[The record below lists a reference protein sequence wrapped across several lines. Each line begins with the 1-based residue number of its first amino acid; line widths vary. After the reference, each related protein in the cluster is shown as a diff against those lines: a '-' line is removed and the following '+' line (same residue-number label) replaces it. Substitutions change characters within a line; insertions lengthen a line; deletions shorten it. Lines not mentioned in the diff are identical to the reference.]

1 LKILTRKIY
10 KNNSLHFIAWVI
22 SIGMAH
28 FYDCSQDYPLFEKEV
43 TTPTQ
48 ARKKSSKV
56 YPSVTT
62 ILSIVKDDFIDSI
75 YRPSK
80 LVELAREFPNLFWR
94 DIETLVYGTRE
105 QPVTGDTIGSAEFGT
120 AVHKCIENK
129 VLELMGEGAAG
140 DDPYD
145 EWAEPFIDWIDESG
159 TKPFACEYLIS
170 SDTIKTAGSV
180 DFLGYDEDDKLF
192 LADYKCRTNTKGR
205 AKVYPKDCE
214 QLAIE
219 SYMMMKATNLSYLPK
234 CISVIIDC
242 DTKKH
247 YHKEWSKEDM
257 KKGIA
262 NFKYTAKLYWNKRM
276 KK

>member
-1 LKILTRKIY
+1 
-10 KNNSLHFIAWVI
+10 
-22 SIGMAH
+22 MAH
-28 FYDCSQDYPLFEKEV
+28 FYNCSEDYPLFEKEI

-48 ARKKSSKV
+48 ARKKSSKI

-80 LVELAREFPNLFWR
+80 LVELAREFPNLPWR
-94 DIETLVYGTRE
+94 DVETLVYGTRTH
-105 QPVTGDTIGSAEFGT
+105 PVTNDTIGSAEFGT
-120 AVHKCIENK
+120 NVHKCIEDK
-129 VLELMGEGAAG
+129 ILALMDGKEAEPN
-140 DDPYD
+140 PYD
-145 EWAEPFIDWIDESG
+145 EWAEPFLEWIEESG
-159 TKPFACEYLIS
+159 TKPHACEHLIS
-170 SDTIKTAGSV
+170 SDRIKTAGSI
-180 DFLGYDEDDKLF
+180 DFLGYDENDRLF

-247 YHKEWSKEDM
+247 YHKEWSAQETNV
-257 KKGIA
+257 GIN
-262 NFKYTAKLYWNKRM
+262 NFKHTAKLYWSKRM

>member
-1 LKILTRKIY
+1 MGHIY
-10 KNNSLHFIAWVI
+10 L
-22 SIGMAH
+22 GMAH
-28 FYDCSQDYPLFEKEV
+28 FYNCSEDYPSFEKEI

-48 ARKKSSKV
+48 ARKKSVKI

-80 LVELAREFPNLFWR
+80 LVELAREFPNLNWR
-94 DIETLVYGTRE
+94 DIETLVYGTRTH
-105 QPVTGDTIGSAEFGT
+105 PVTGDKIGSAEFGT
-120 AVHKCIENK
+120 AVHKCIEDK
-129 VLELMGEGAAG
+129 VLELMCEGTAEAS
-140 DDPYD
+140 PYD
-145 EWAEPFIDWIDESG
+145 EWAQPFIDWIHESG
-159 TKPFACEYLIS
+159 TQPHACEHLIS
-170 SDTIKTAGSV
+170 SSTIKTAGSI
-180 DFLGYDEDDKLF
+180 DFLGYDDEGKLF

-247 YHKEWSKEDM
+247 YHKEWSEAEM
-257 KKGIA
+257 KIGIQ